1 MSKRIDTIKTRRQRR
16 KTAPTHRTDTRRAGA
31 RWWRQLRQD
40 LRVLARLFPWNVSA
54 VLIAVIAIT
63 AVLFEETYNHTLLPG
78 DLPIT
83 YVKAVYAVLNMIAFQ
98 ITYADMPTS
107 PALDIYFVIVPLIGI
122 PLLLAFG
129 LNILNILRVFF
140 VRGERGQAWQE
151 ALAATVERPIVVC
164 GLGRV
169 GYRIAEQL
177 LDLGQP
183 VIGIDTAT
191 SPLVTILIERG
202 MPCIIGDVH
211 DKEVLRRAGVPRAQA
226 VLACTNQDLI
236 NIEAVF
242 HVRELNPQARI
253 VLRLFE
259 DSIAD
264 EIQATFDVK
273 AVISRSA
280 VAAAAFAHA
289 AIGMEVLETFDLK
302 DRAYFLTRLTLD
314 ATSPLVG
321 TRLGATADVYDVT
334 VVCLERDGRIRVEP
348 EEETTLQAGD
358 ALFIFAEM
366 ERAGE
371 LARRYRAESTVGP
384 ILVCG
389 LQHTGYRVVN
399 ALLAL
404 QQPVIALNFAPE
416 ALAEHLRAHGAPVVY
431 GDFRQHTVLEQAG
444 LRTASALVACSEDD
458 MVNFETLLRARELAP
473 GLRVVMRIFEESL
486 GEQLQR
492 AFAIDAVYSTSAIAA
507 PLFVAEALNMHIVQ
521 PVTVSSA
528 QFGIPQSI
536 AHLTIEATS
545 RLHRV
550 AIADLTR
557 EADLTVL
564 LHIHEDN
571 VYIPPDPTCVLVPED
586 EIVVLASEE
595 KLRELETGNW

>member
-1 MSKRIDTIKTRRQRR
+1 MKTRLQRR
-16 KTAPTHRTDTRRAGA
+16 KTAPTRNAGTRRTGA
-31 RWWRQLRQD
+31 RWWRQFCQD
-40 LRVLARLFPWNVSA
+40 LRVLARLFPWKVSA
-54 VLIAVIAIT
+54 VLVVGVALT
-63 AVLFEETYNHTLLPG
+63 ALLFEETYNHTLLPG
-78 DLPIT
+78 DIPIT
-83 YVKAVYAVLNMIAFQ
+83 YVKSVYAVLNMIAFQ
-98 ITYADMPTS
+98 VTFADMPRS

-129 LNILNILRVFF
+129 LNILNILRIFF

-151 ALAATVERPIVVC
+151 TLAATIERPIVIC

-169 GYRIAEQL
+169 GYRIASQL

-183 VIGIDTAT
+183 VTGIDTTT

-226 VLACTNQDLI
+226 VLACTNQDLV

-264 EIQATFDVK
+264 EIQETFDVK

-289 AIGMEVLETFDLK
+289 AIGMEVLETFNLK
-302 DRAYFLTRLTLD
+302 DHTYFLTKLTLE

-321 TRLGATADVYDVT
+321 TRLGVTADAYDVT
-334 VVCLERDGRIRVEP
+334 VVCLERDGQIYIEP
-348 EEETTLQAGD
+348 EDETTLQAAD
-358 ALFIFAEM
+358 TLFVFAEM
-366 ERAGE
+366 QRAGE
-371 LARRYRAESTVGP
+371 LARQRQSAPEAGP

-399 ALLAL
+399 ALMAL
-404 QQPVIALNFAPE
+404 HQPVVALDSAPGV
-416 ALAEHLRAHGAPVVY
+416 LAEQLRERDVPVIY
-431 GDFRQHTVLEQAG
+431 GDFRQHAVLEQAG
-444 LRTASALVACSEDD
+444 VRTATALIACGEND

-473 GLRVVMRIFEESL
+473 DLRVVMRIFEESL

-492 AFAIDAVYSTSAIAA
+492 AFAIDAVYSTSALAA
-507 PLFVAEALNMHIVQ
+507 PEFVAEALNVHVVQ
-521 PVTVSSA
+521 PVSISNT
-528 QFGIPQSI
+528 QFGVPQNI
-536 AHLTIEATS
+536 AHLTVEANS
-545 RLHRV
+545 WLYRA

-557 EADLTVL
+557 EDDLTVL
-564 LHIHEDN
+564 LHIREDD
-571 VYIPPDPTCVLVPED
+571 VHIPPNPAHILAPGD
-586 EIVVLASEE
+586 EIVVLASQE
-595 KLRELETGNW
+595 KLRGLEIG

>member
-1 MSKRIDTIKTRRQRR
+1 MKTRTQRR
-16 KTAPTHRTDTRRAGA
+16 RKFAGA
-31 RWWRQLRQD
+31 RWWRQFCQD
-40 LRVLARLFPWNVSA
+40 LRVFTRLFPWKVSA
-54 VLIAVIAIT
+54 VLVVGVALT
-63 AVLFEETYNHTLLPG
+63 ALLFEETYNHSLMPG
-78 DLPIT
+78 DIPIT
-83 YVKAVYAVLNMIAFQ
+83 YVKSVYAVLNMIAFQ
-98 ITYADMPTS
+98 VTFADMPDS

-169 GYRIAEQL
+169 GYRVAGQL

-183 VIGIDTAT
+183 VVGIDATT

-226 VLACTNQDLI
+226 VLACTNQDLV
-236 NIEAVF
+236 NIEVVF

-264 EIQATFDVK
+264 EIQETFDVK

-289 AIGMEVLETFDLK
+289 AIGMDVLETFDLK
-302 DRAYFLTRLTLD
+302 GHTYFLTKLTLD
-314 ATSPLVG
+314 PTSPLVG
-321 TRLGATADVYDVT
+321 TQLGATADAYDVT
-334 VVCLERDGRIRVEP
+334 VVCLERAGQICVEP
-348 EEETTLQAGD
+348 ENETRLQAGD
-358 ALFIFAEM
+358 TLFVFAEM

-371 LARRYRAESTVGP
+371 LARKRRDDAATKP

-389 LQHTGYRVVN
+389 IQHTGYRVVN

-404 QQPVIALNFAPE
+404 RQPVVALNFAPE
-416 ALAEHLRAHGAPVVY
+416 ALVEQLHGRGVPVIY
-431 GDFRQHTVLEQAG
+431 GDFRQHAVLEQAG
-444 LRTASALVACSEDD
+444 LRAAGALVACSEDD
-458 MVNFETLLRARELAP
+458 MVNFETLLRARELVP

-486 GEQLQR
+486 GEQLRR

-507 PLFVAEALNMHIVQ
+507 PLFVAEALNMHVVQ
-521 PVTVSSA
+521 PVTVSGA
-528 QFGIPQSI
+528 QFGAPQSI
-536 AHLTIEATS
+536 AHLTVEAGS
-545 RLHRV
+545 RLDR
-550 AIADLTR
+550 AIITALTR
-557 EADLTVL
+557 EENLTVL
-564 LHIHEDN
+564 LHIRGDEVH
-571 VYIPPDPTCVLVPED
+571 IPPDPTCILTPDD
-586 EIVVLASEE
+586 EIVVLASED
-595 KLRELETGNW
+595 KLRGLEIG

>member
-1 MSKRIDTIKTRRQRR
+1 MKTRTQRR
-16 KTAPTHRTDTRRAGA
+16 RKSAGA
-31 RWWRQLRQD
+31 RWWRQFRQD

-54 VLIAVIAIT
+54 VLVVVVALT
-63 AVLFEETYNHTLLPG
+63 ALLFEETYNHSLMPG
-78 DLPIT
+78 DIPIT
-83 YVKAVYAVLNMIAFQ
+83 YIKSVYAVLNMIAFQ
-98 ITYADMPTS
+98 VTFADMPDS

-169 GYRIAEQL
+169 GYRIASQL

-183 VIGIDTAT
+183 VVGIDTTT

-226 VLACTNQDLI
+226 VLACTNQDLV

-264 EIQATFDVK
+264 EIQNTFDVK

-289 AIGMEVLETFDLK
+289 AIGMEVLETFNLEDHT
-302 DRAYFLTRLTLD
+302 YFLTKLTLD
-314 ATSPLVG
+314 ATSPLAG
-321 TRLGATADVYDVT
+321 TRLGATADAYDVT
-334 VVCLERDGRIRVEP
+334 VVCLERNGLIHVEP
-348 EEETTLQAGD
+348 EDATTLQAGD
-358 ALFIFAEM
+358 TLFIFAEM

-371 LARRYRAESTVGP
+371 LARKRRDDAAAKP

-389 LQHTGYRVVN
+389 IQHTGYRVVN
-399 ALLAL
+399 ALLDL
-404 QQPVIALNFAPE
+404 RQSVVALNFAPE
-416 ALAEHLRAHGAPVVY
+416 ALVEQLHARGVPVIY
-431 GDFRQHTVLEQAG
+431 GDFRQHAVLEQAG
-444 LRTASALVACSEDD
+444 LRAASALVVCSEDD
-458 MVNFETLLRARELAP
+458 MVNFETLLRARELVP

-507 PLFVAEALNMHIVQ
+507 PLFVAEALNMRVVQ

-528 QFGIPQSI
+528 QFGAPQSI
-536 AHLTIEATS
+536 AHLTVEAGS
-545 RLHRV
+545 RLESA
-550 AIADLTR
+550 AIAALTR
-557 EADLTVL
+557 EENLTVL
-564 LHIHEDN
+564 LHIRGSN
-571 VYIPPDPTCVLVPED
+571 VHIPPEPTHILAPGD

-595 KLRELETGNW
+595 KLRGLEIG

>member
-1 MSKRIDTIKTRRQRR
+1 M
-16 KTAPTHRTDTRRAGA
+16 
-31 RWWRQLRQD
+31 
-40 LRVLARLFPWNVSA
+40 LARLFPWNVSA
-54 VLIAVIAIT
+54 VLIVGVALT
-63 AVLFEETYNHTLLPG
+63 ALLFEETYNHNLIPG
-78 DLPIT
+78 DIPIT
-83 YVKAVYAVLNMIAFQ
+83 YVKSIYAVLNMIAFQ
-98 ITYADMPTS
+98 VTFADMPDS
-107 PALDIYFVIVPLIGI
+107 PAPDIYFVIVPLIGI

-129 LNILNILRVFF
+129 INILNILRIFF

-151 ALAATVERPIVVC
+151 ALAATVEHPIVVC

-169 GYRIAEQL
+169 GYRVAGQL

-183 VIGIDTAT
+183 VVGIDTT
-191 SPLVTILIERG
+191 MSPLVTILIERG

-211 DKEVLRRAGVPRAQA
+211 DKEVLRRAGVPRAQT
-226 VLACTNQDLI
+226 VLACTNQDLV
-236 NIEAVF
+236 NIETVF

-264 EIQATFDVK
+264 EIQKTFNVK

-289 AIGMEVLETFDLK
+289 AIGMKVLETFNLK
-302 DRAYFLTRLTLD
+302 DHTYFLTQITLD
-314 ATSPLVG
+314 AASPLVG
-321 TRLGATADVYDVT
+321 MQLGATADLYDVT
-334 VVCLERDGRIRVEP
+334 VVCLERNGQMQVEP
-348 EEETTLQAGD
+348 ENETMLQGGD
-358 ALFIFAEM
+358 TLFIFAEM

-371 LARRYRAESTVGP
+371 LARRQQSASEVRP

-404 QQPVIALNFAPE
+404 QQPVVALNFAPE
-416 ALAEHLRAHGAPVVY
+416 ALAEQLHVRGVPVVY

-444 LRTASALVACSEDD
+444 LRTASALIACSEDD
-458 MVNFETLLRARELAP
+458 MVNFETLLRARELVP

-492 AFAIDAVYSTSAIAA
+492 AFGIDAIYSTSAIAA

-521 PVTVSSA
+521 PVTVSGA
-528 QFGIPQSI
+528 QFGTPQSI
-536 AHLTIEATS
+536 AHLTVEPNS
-545 RLHRV
+545 RLDHT
-550 AIADLTR
+550 AIGELTR
-557 EADLTVL
+557 QQNLTVL
-564 LHIHEDN
+564 LHIRKDEVH
-571 VYIPPDPTCVLVPED
+571 IPPDPAQILAPGD

-595 KLRELETGNW
+595 KLRGLEIGDR

>member
-1 MSKRIDTIKTRRQRR
+1 MMNKALKTRTRHSR
-16 KTAPTHRTDTRRAGA
+16 KPAPTRRAGA
-31 RWWRQLRQD
+31 RWWRQFCQD

-54 VLIAVIAIT
+54 VLIVGVALT
-63 AVLFEETYNHTLLPG
+63 ALFFEETYNHNLIAG
-78 DLPIT
+78 EIPIT
-83 YVKAVYAVLNMIAFQ
+83 YVKSVYAVLNMIGFQ
-98 ITYADMPTS
+98 VTFADMPES

-122 PLLLAFG
+122 PLLLVFG

-151 ALAATVERPIVVC
+151 ALAATVEHPIVVC

-169 GYRIAEQL
+169 GYRVAGQL

-183 VIGIDTAT
+183 VVGIDTTA

-226 VLACTNQDLI
+226 VLACTNQDLV
-236 NIEAVF
+236 NIETVF

-302 DRAYFLTRLTLD
+302 DHTYFLTKLTLD
-314 ATSPLVG
+314 VTSPLVG
-321 TRLGATADVYDVT
+321 TRLGATADAYDVT
-334 VVCLERDGRIRVEP
+334 FICMERGGQIYVEP
-348 EEETTLQAGD
+348 EDETTLQAGD
-358 ALFIFAEM
+358 TLFIFAEM

-371 LARRYRAESTVGP
+371 LARQQQKASEVGP

-389 LQHTGYRVVN
+389 LQHTGYRVVS

-416 ALAEHLRAHGAPVVY
+416 ALAEHLHTRGVPVIY
-431 GDFRQHTVLEQAG
+431 GDFRQHAVLEQAG
-444 LRTASALVACSEDD
+444 VRTASALIACSEDD

-507 PLFVAEALNMHIVQ
+507 PLFVAEALNMYIVQ

-528 QFGIPQSI
+528 QFGTPQSI
-536 AHLTIEATS
+536 AHLTVAADS
-545 RLHRV
+545 HLDRV

-557 EADLTVL
+557 QESLTVL
-564 LHIHEDN
+564 LHIRGDEVH
-571 VYIPPDPTCVLVPED
+571 IPPDPTQILVPDD

-595 KLRELETGNW
+595 KLRGLVIG

>member
-1 MSKRIDTIKTRRQRR
+1 MSKSPERPRRSR
-16 KTAPTHRTDTRRAGA
+16 KSAPTVRASA
-31 RWWRQLRQD
+31 RWWRQFRQD

-54 VLIAVIAIT
+54 VLIVGVGLT
-63 AVLFEETYNHTLLPG
+63 ALLFEETYNHNLLPG
-78 DLPIT
+78 DIPIT
-83 YVKAVYAVLNMIAFQ
+83 YVKSVYAVLNMIAFQ
-98 ITYADMPTS
+98 VTFADMPTS
-107 PALDIYFVIVPLIGI
+107 PALDIYFVVVTLIGI
-122 PLLLAFG
+122 PLSLAFG
-129 LNILNILRVFF
+129 LNILNILRIFF

-169 GYRIAEQL
+169 GYRVASQL

-183 VIGIDTAT
+183 VIGIDMAS

-226 VLACTNQDLI
+226 VLACTNQDLV
-236 NIEAVF
+236 NIETVF

-264 EIQATFDVK
+264 EIQETFDVK

-289 AIGMEVLETFDLK
+289 AIGMEVLETFEFK
-302 DRAYFLTRLTLD
+302 DQTYFLTKLVLE
-314 ATSPLVG
+314 ATSPLAG
-321 TRLGATADVYDVT
+321 MLLGAMANAYDVT
-334 VVCLERDGRIRVEP
+334 VVCLERDGQMYTEP
-348 EEETTLQAGD
+348 EDETTLRLGD
-358 ALFIFAEM
+358 TLFIFVEM

-371 LARRYRAESTVGP
+371 LAHHQQNTSEIGP

-399 ALLAL
+399 ALLDL
-404 QQPVIALNFAPE
+404 RQPVIALDFAPDV
-416 ALAEHLRAHGAPVVY
+416 LAEQLRERHIPIIY
-431 GDFRQHTVLEQAG
+431 GDFRQHAVLEQAG
-444 LRTASALVACSEDD
+444 VRIATALIACSEND
-458 MVNFETLLRARELAP
+458 MVNFETMLRARELVP

-507 PLFVAEALNMHIVQ
+507 PLFVAETLNMHIVQ
-521 PVTVSSA
+521 PVTVSGA
-528 QFGIPQSI
+528 QFGTPQSI
-536 AHLTIEATS
+536 VHLTVEANS
-545 RLHRV
+545 RLDR
-550 AIADLTR
+550 ATIAALTR
-557 EADLTVL
+557 EENLTVL
-564 LHIHEDN
+564 LHIRGGDIH
-571 VYIPPDPTCVLVPED
+571 IPPDPTHILTPGD
-586 EIVVLASEE
+586 EIVILASED
-595 KLRELETGNW
+595 KLRGLKIR

>member
-1 MSKRIDTIKTRRQRR
+1 MKTHLQRR
-16 KTAPTHRTDTRRAGA
+16 KTALSGRISA
-31 RWWRQLRQD
+31 RWWRQFCQD
-40 LRVLARLFPWNVSA
+40 LRVLARLFPWKVSA
-54 VLIAVIAIT
+54 VLIVGVALT
-63 AVLFEETYNHTLLPG
+63 ALLFEETYNHNLMPG
-78 DLPIT
+78 DIRIT
-83 YVKAVYAVLNMIAFQ
+83 YVKSVYAVLNMIAFQ

-107 PALDIYFVIVPLIGI
+107 PALDIYFVIVPLVGI

-169 GYRIAEQL
+169 GYRIAAQL

-183 VIGIDTAT
+183 VVGIDTTA

-226 VLACTNQDLI
+226 VLACTNQDLV
-236 NIEAVF
+236 NIETVF

-264 EIQATFDVK
+264 EIQETFDVK

-289 AIGMEVLETFDLK
+289 AIGMEVLETFALK
-302 DRAYFLTRLTLD
+302 DHTYFLTKLTLE

-321 TRLGATADVYDVT
+321 TQLGTTADAYDVT
-334 VVCLERDGRIRVEP
+334 VVCLQRNGHMHIEP
-348 EEETTLQAGD
+348 ENETALHAGD
-358 ALFIFAEM
+358 TLFVFAEM
-366 ERAGE
+366 QRAGE
-371 LARRYRAESTVGP
+371 LARQRQSAPEAGP
-384 ILVCG
+384 VLVCG

-404 QQPVIALNFAPE
+404 RQPVVALDFAPGV
-416 ALAEHLRAHGAPVVY
+416 LAEQLRERDVSVIY

-444 LRTASALVACSEDD
+444 VREATALIACGEND
-458 MVNFETLLRARELAP
+458 MVNFEALLRARELASD
-473 GLRVVMRIFEESL
+473 LRVVMRIFEESL

-507 PLFVAEALNMHIVQ
+507 PEFVAEALNMHIVQ
-521 PVTVSSA
+521 PVTASGA
-528 QFGIPQSI
+528 QFDAPQSI
-536 AHLTIEATS
+536 AQLTVEANS
-545 RLHRV
+545 RLDGA
-550 AIADLTR
+550 AIADLTG

-564 LHIHEDN
+564 LHIREDE
-571 VYIPPDPTCVLVPED
+571 VHIPPEPTQILAPDD

-595 KLRELETGNW
+595 KLRGLGIG